1 MSTPVTDLETESGSG
16 VNGLEYAVSAM
27 QGWRSGEENPERPSI
42 QTVQFSNL
50 ITLRRKGWILSLG
63 AFLLWSGMED
73 SHVSDTSFDLN
84 KNLSLFAVFDGHV
97 SSNSVG
103 ES

>member
-1 MSTPVTDLETESGSG
+1 MSTPVTDLETENGSG

-27 QGWRSGEENPERPSI
+27 QGWRSGEENPE
-42 QTVQFSNL
+42 TFNSNSL
-50 ITLRRKGWILSLG
+50 IVTLKSKKSVLSLDVC
-63 AFLLWSGMED
+63 LLWSGMED

-97 SSNSVG
+97 SSNSVRK
-103 ES
+103 S